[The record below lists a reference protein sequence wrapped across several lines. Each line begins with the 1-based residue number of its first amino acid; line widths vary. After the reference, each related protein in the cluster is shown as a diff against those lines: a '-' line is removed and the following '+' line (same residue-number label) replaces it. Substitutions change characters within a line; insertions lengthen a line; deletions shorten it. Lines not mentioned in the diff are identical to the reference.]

1 MKRDGV
7 SNKYNKYLND
17 LNSYSTYFNKTYNYN
32 QNLNKYG
39 KFNSYKKNNNYF
51 KKTRTLKDN
60 KYIKNQL
67 IKKNNNVWNQS
78 FDNILS
84 NVNNKIIKNESNNNL
99 TDESTLYQSQKSIN
113 ENELNSNILSK
124 NLSSSSILLHEDSIS
139 SKNSKNNNNE
149 NNNLNSKARVFNLK
163 NKFHSRI
170 PNYNNPNDQFN
181 KFNVSSS
188 NDSFANSKVFDNTLI
203 LLVKIKVTNDKVLL
217 FKLRRYDHIIN
228 KMNLFCEYNKIN
240 DYLKKFLVIRILE
253 SLNNIYKMNNYRL
266 TQRELDYLIN
276 IKNISNN
283 Y

>member
-7 SNKYNKYLND
+7 SNKYLSD
-17 LNSYSTYFNKTYNYN
+17 LNSYSTYFNKTYNFK

-39 KFNSYKKNNNYF
+39 NFKSYKKNNNYF
-51 KKTRTLKDN
+51 KKKRTLKNN

-124 NLSSSSILLHEDSIS
+124 NLSNSSILHEDSIS

-149 NNNLNSKARVFNLK
+149 NNNLNSKGRVFNLK

-170 PNYNNPNDQFN
+170 PNYNNSNEQFN
-181 KFNVSSS
+181 KFNVASS
-188 NDSFANSKVFDNTLI
+188 NDSFVNSKVFDNTLI
-203 LLVKIKVTNDKVLL
+203 LSVKIKVNNDKVLL
-217 FKLRRYDHIIN
+217 FKLRRYDDII
-228 KMNLFCEYNKIN
+228 KRMNLFCEYNKIN
-240 DYLKKFLVIRILE
+240 ENLKKYLVIRILE
-253 SLNNIYKMNNYRL
+253 TLNNIYKMNNYGL
-266 TQRELDYLIN
+266 TQREVEYLIN
-276 IKNISNN
+276 IKKISYN

>member
-124 NLSSSSILLHEDSIS
+124 NLSNSSILHEDSIS

-149 NNNLNSKARVFNLK
+149 NNNLNSKGRVFNLK

-170 PNYNNPNDQFN
+170 PNYNNSNEQFN
-181 KFNVSSS
+181 KFNVASS
-188 NDSFANSKVFDNTLI
+188 NDSFVNSKVFDNTLI
-203 LLVKIKVTNDKVLL
+203 LSVKIKVNNDKVLL
-217 FKLRRYDHIIN
+217 FKLRRYDDII
-228 KMNLFCEYNKIN
+228 KRMNLFCEYNKIN
-240 DYLKKFLVIRILE
+240 ENLKKYLVIRILE
-253 SLNNIYKMNNYRL
+253 TLNNIYKMNNYRL
-266 TQRELDYLIN
+266 TQREVEYLIN
-276 IKNISNN
+276 IKKISYN

>member
-7 SNKYNKYLND
+7 SNKYLSD
-17 LNSYSTYFNKTYNYN
+17 LNSYSTYFNKTYNFK

-39 KFNSYKKNNNYF
+39 NFKSYKKNNNYF

-67 IKKNNNVWNQS
+67 IKKNNHVWNQS

-149 NNNLNSKARVFNLK
+149 NNNLNSKGRVFNLK

-170 PNYNNPNDQFN
+170 PNYNNSNDQFN

>member
-7 SNKYNKYLND
+7 SNKYLSD
-17 LNSYSTYFNKTYNYN
+17 LNSYSTYFNKTYNFK

-39 KFNSYKKNNNYF
+39 NFKSYKKNNNYF

-67 IKKNNNVWNQS
+67 IKKNNHVWNQS

-170 PNYNNPNDQFN
+170 PNYNNSNDQFN